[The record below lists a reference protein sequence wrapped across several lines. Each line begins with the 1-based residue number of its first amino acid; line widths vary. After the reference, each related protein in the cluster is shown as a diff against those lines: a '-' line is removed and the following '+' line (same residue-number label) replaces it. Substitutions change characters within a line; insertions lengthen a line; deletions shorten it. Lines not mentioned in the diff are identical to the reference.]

1 QAWPPAARG
10 RPPHSA
16 RPRRAAARA
25 AAEVPQRRRR
35 GVRRRARAGRLRL
48 HFPEQPASAP
58 GPSDT
63 LRAAERRA
71 ILDVCRLRDRLEH
84 ASSVL
89 ETQAAKWEL
98 ARAERVLEDVE
109 AKIHREF
116 ADLEMY
122 PVPDYMQPTYRKGG
136 VQMAVT
142 GGSGVG
148 KSDRWWINA
157 IRRTSVRDPGAAA
170 TGITETTRHPQ
181 MFTFWPGRAGVFN
194 KVFEQVG
201 QILRMTGSEDS
212 HTERRRASASA
223 ELIRTLVKNKDAW
236 SYIDPHQD
244 SLQVG
249 DRLLLSGLGGS
260 RTEECSAE
268 IVEPPGRSHDRIRVR
283 LGCGE
288 VTDVSA
294 DRVLGVLA
302 ECAIWDLPGVGTPNF
317 PQQTYLR
324 NMGIRHF
331 DLVVLMTASRFTESE
346 LMLVGELE
354 RWGVPYFLVRNKAD
368 FDVQS
373 EIDELEQHFEDY
385 EDYDGELDQ
394 EEKKKIEAS
403 TIESIREFFR
413 TEHDLCNIYCVS
425 SRPRHRT
432 RFDFLRLEHD
442 MEEALRRQRTV
453 LSSDL
458 R

>member
-1 QAWPPAARG
+1 
-10 RPPHSA
+10 
-16 RPRRAAARA
+16 
-25 AAEVPQRRRR
+25 
-35 GVRRRARAGRLRL
+35 
-48 HFPEQPASAP
+48 
-58 GPSDT
+58 
-63 LRAAERRA
+63 
-71 ILDVCRLRDRLEH
+71 
-84 ASSVL
+84 
-89 ETQAAKWEL
+89 
-98 ARAERVLEDVE
+98 
-109 AKIHREF
+109 
-116 ADLEMY
+116 
-122 PVPDYMQPTYRKGG
+122 MQPRYRKGG

-148 KSDRWWINA
+148 KSSFINA
-157 IRRTSVRDPGAAA
+157 IRRTSSRDTGAAK

-201 QILRMTGSEDS
+201 QILRMTGSEDYFA
-212 HTERRRASASA
+212 ERRRASSTA

-236 SYIDPHQD
+236 SYLDHEED

-268 IVEPPGRSHDRIRVR
+268 VVESPSSTRNTIRVR

-288 VTDVSA
+288 VADVST
-294 DRVLGVLA
+294 DRVVGVLA

-317 PQQTYLR
+317 PQQTYLKR
-324 NMGIRHF
+324 MGIRHF

-346 LMLVGELE
+346 LMLVSELE
-354 RWGVPYFLVRNKAD
+354 RWGVPYFLVRNKTD

-373 EIDELEQHFEDY
+373 EIDELEQYYEDY
-385 EDYDGELDQ
+385 EDFDGEID
-394 EEKKKIEAS
+394 EEKKKQIQVS
-403 TIESIREFFR
+403 TIEIIREYFK

-425 SRPRHRT
+425 SRPRYRI
-432 RFDFLRLEHD
+432 RFDFLRLERD
-442 MEEALRRQRTV
+442 MEQALRRQRAALAT
-453 LSSDL
+453 DF